1 VFHVYVDSVT
11 GMAPDATRAL
21 SEAMSAYYG
30 VPAADLYVQLTRGP
44 LRVRANVDRS
54 TAETYAHDLAV
65 IGARVRIEPV
75 DPHAAPDEP
84 TDRPTD
90 RAHRSEPVLTAAEAA
105 RALDADVADAA
116 EAIAAMRANAVMLT
130 TMAAG
135 SGIPGAASPVLARG
149 SESMIAPMQLAGSSP
164 VASWLSE
171 PRSLMA
177 APRVR
182 LATGVVLAI
191 VLGFLPAGLIAAL
204 REHRM
209 IDLTSLL
216 IWAVAGSA
224 IGYVWFRKIR
234 WDLDDRRAG

>member
-21 SEAMSAYYG
+21 SEAVSASYG
-30 VPAADLYVQLTRGP
+30 VPAADLYVQLTHGP

-75 DPHAAPDEP
+75 DPLAALPPDDS
-84 TDRPTD
+84 TDRT
-90 RAHRSEPVLTAAEAA
+90 RRSEPVLTAAAAA
-105 RALDADVADAA
+105 RALDADVTAAA

-149 SESMIAPMQLAGSSP
+149 SESIIAPMRLAGPP
-164 VASWLSE
+164 VAPWLSD
-171 PRSLMA
+171 PRRLMA

-191 VLGFLPAGLIAAL
+191 VLGLLPADLIAAL

-216 IWAVAGSA
+216 IWAAAGSA

-234 WDLDDRRAG
+234 WDPDDRRAG

>member
-21 SEAMSAYYG
+21 SEAMSAYSG
-30 VPAADLYVQLTRGP
+30 VPAADLYVRLTHGP

-75 DPHAAPDEP
+75 DPLAAPDEP
-84 TDRPTD
+84 TDRT
-90 RAHRSEPVLTAAEAA
+90 HRSEPVLTAAEAA

-116 EAIAAMRANAVMLT
+116 GAIAAMRANAVMLT

-135 SGIPGAASPVLARG
+135 SGIPGASSPVLARG
-149 SESMIAPMQLAGSSP
+149 SESIIAPMQLAGSPP
-164 VASWLSE
+164 VAPWLSD
-171 PRSLMA
+171 PRHLMA

-204 REHRM
+204 HQHRM

-216 IWAVAGSA
+216 IWAAAGSA

-234 WDLDDRRAG
+234 WDPDDRRAG